1 VAVAPSALGGARVE
15 VTLPR
20 LADPGD

>member
-15 VTLPR
+15 VILPR